1 MADLTPIEKLAV
13 LLFTTYQFKSGEI
26 YRGTEW
32 TFTMNPDLH
41 AMAAWKWS
49 RLGQDAKDVWLALAT
64 QAKEFVAPEKRES
77 AQGQL
82 CAVGRETEGT
92 RRQNV
97 ALAGHGLRDH
107 RAGSAAYCR
116 TGSRGGLTDGE

>member
-1 MADLTPIEKLAV
+1 MLRRCEAGCSPPDLSPGPLGRRGARRDTAGDLPGTARDRQDDGEVNHGALTPIEKLAV

-49 RLGQDAKDVWLALAT
+49 LLGRDAKDVWLALAT
-64 QAKEFVAPEKRES
+64 QA
-77 AQGQL
+77 
-82 CAVGRETEGT
+82 
-92 RRQNV
+92 
-97 ALAGHGLRDH
+97 
-107 RAGSAAYCR
+107 
-116 TGSRGGLTDGE
+116 